1 MDTMIANGSAGG
13 SDTYLPVSFDATSK
27 WPGHRPGTRARLEI
41 ILSSAASRAG
51 GPSLAER
58 ALFAACDCWSAASTG
73 SLTWHLGV
81 DPAVRLRSLASIY
94 AAIGAKQ
101 TARLMELALGE
112 LPGARSEQHC
122 QQLIARLE
130 VAILRTRANVEELLH
145 RFTLRLLP
153 KPSALASRSPNWWRQ
168 PMCAGVLKTASRASK
183 IATQPKFR
191 NDYEDQ
197 DCVYRSRRL
206 HPDGFGR
213 GAGL

>member
-1 MDTMIANGSAGG
+1 MDTMNANGSAGG
-13 SDTYLPVSFDATSK
+13 SDTYLPVSFDAMSK

-58 ALFAACDCWSAASTG
+58 ALFAACDCWSAATTG
-73 SLTWHLGV
+73 SLAWHLGV
-81 DPAVRLRSLASIY
+81 DPASRLRSLASIY
-94 AAIGAKQ
+94 AAIGAKR
-101 TARLMELALGE
+101 TAHLMQLALSE
-112 LPGARSEQHC
+112 LSGARTERHG

-130 VAILRTRANVEELLH
+130 VAILRTRANVEELLR

-153 KPSALASRSPNWWRQ
+153 KPSALASRSPIWSRQ
-168 PMCAGVLKTASRASK
+168 PMCAGVLKIASRDSK
-183 IATQPKFR
+183 IVAQSKLR